1 MRATRSG
8 RGLDPTAYA
17 EISNAVGI
25 YGEALNP
32 VKPFSGNPCVVKIY
46 SDNGPLSSGDLFL
59 LKKYCKEDLLLGDE
73 LIKESDGALLIGPV
87 SSGDQVLIQGKVGT
101 LELKCVAAEPSPL
114 KVEITTDSL
123 RVRTGPGTDPYKQVD
138 SVKRGE
144 VFLVLQKYDGWYFID
159 NDEAGVDGWVSGE
172 YVREV

>member
-1 MRATRSG
+1 M
-8 RGLDPTAYA
+8 
-17 EISNAVGI
+17 
-25 YGEALNP
+25 
-32 VKPFSGNPCVVKIY
+32 
-46 SDNGPLSSGDLFL
+46 
-59 LKKYCKEDLLLGDE
+59 LLGDE

-87 SSGDQVLIQGKVGT
+87 SSGDQVQLQGKAGT
-101 LELKCVAAEPSPL
+101 LELKCAAAEPSPL
-114 KVEITTDSL
+114 KVEVTTDSL
-123 RVRTGPGTDPYKQVD
+123 RARTGPGTDPYKQVD